1 MKYDV
6 IIIGAGP
13 AGATAGIYCAR
24 QKLKTLVISKD
35 VGGQLSKKAV
45 DIENYPGFKKI
56 SGVELANLLAEQL
69 KDNNVDLELAY
80 VKDIKKEGD
89 VFKVSCDDGKIF
101 ESLAVIATS
110 GAKPRELNVKGEQ
123 EFIGKGVSYCALC
136 DGPVFR
142 DKSVVVVGGGNSG
155 FESALFLSNYVKD
168 ITILEFGKEVK
179 ADKENQEHVK
189 KSGKVK
195 IITEAKVKEIKGD
208 AFVKEVI
215 FETPKGEEKIE
226 TSGVF
231 IEIGYNPDT
240 AFLKDLVDLS
250 ESGEAISNLETLE
263 TKTKGLFV
271 AGDANKGKYKQ
282 IIISAGE
289 GAKAAL
295 SAYEY
300 IKKFSNE

>member
-1 MKYDV
+1 MKYDI

-13 AGATAGIYCAR
+13 AGATAGIYAAR
-24 QKLKTLVISKD
+24 QRLKTLIVSKD
-35 VGGQLSKKAV
+35 IGGQLSKKAV

-56 SGVELANLLAEQL
+56 SGMELAKLLEEQL
-69 KDNNVDLELAY
+69 KENNVDVDLTY
-80 VKDIKKEGD
+80 VKEIKKEGN
-89 VFKVSCDDGKIF
+89 VFKIICEDGKIY

-110 GAKPRELNVKGEQ
+110 GAKPRELNVKGEH
-123 EFIGKGVSYCALC
+123 EFVGKGVSYCALC

-142 DKSVVVVGGGNSG
+142 DKPVVVVGGGNSG
-155 FESALFLSNYVKD
+155 FESALFLSNYVKN

-179 ADKENQEHVK
+179 ADKENQELAK

-195 IITEAKVKEIKGD
+195 IITGAKVKEIKGD
-208 AFVKEVI
+208 SFVKEII
-215 FETPKGEEKIE
+215 FDTPAGQEKIE
-226 TSGVF
+226 TNGVF

-240 AFLKDLVDLS
+240 AFLKNLVDLS

-289 GAKAAL
+289 GAKVAL

-300 IKKFSNE
+300 IKKNN